1 MATLSRE
8 QKLEAQRRML
18 RIRAFDERAS
28 KMVKRGH
35 IPGTVHTSIGQE
47 AQVVGAT
54 MALGDADYMT
64 GNHRSH
70 GHPIGKGSPLGPLM
84 AELQGK
90 GTGVCRGKGGSL
102 HLADFNVGSLGESG
116 IVGSSI
122 PIAMG
127 AALSSQVLGRDTVAL
142 AFFGDGAANQGVL
155 YESMNM
161 SGVWNLPVIFLCENN
176 QYALSTPAHTVTSG
190 VIADRAAGFGIPFEN
205 FAQKLNVTVTSA
217 RVARTIAEEQRD
229 RVECENIRC
238 GDTLRQHVRIESAL
252 GDVVHGGGLH
262 SQVENRDGAV
272 RLALSRNNIGLFGRH
287 LSRKVTPSHLL
298 ARANSLELRCLIQF
312 EFSTR
317 EHAGAHSALRANVTR
332 QRASVDAR
340 DAYNTFALEV
350 VVKAALCAEIRD
362 DAGWVT
368 HDVTRDP
375 DATRFHVE
383 VIRTRVADVRRR
395 HDDDLP

>member
-54 MALGDADYMT
+54 MALGDRDYMS

-90 GTGVCRGKGGSL
+90 AAGVCKGKGGSL

-190 VIADRAAGFGIPFEN
+190 VIADRAAGFGIPG
-205 FAQKLNVTVTSA
+205 
-217 RVARTIAEEQRD
+217 I
-229 RVECENIRC
+229 RVEDGQDFLAVFDAVSTAVERARK
-238 GDTLRQHVRIESAL
+238 GDGPSLIEVVTYRYNEHSEGLRLGTDYRPADEREEWLKKDPLILFREHLISAEGFTAAEMDAL
-252 GDVVHGGGLH
+252 EAEILAEVDA
-262 SQVENRDGAV
+262 AV
-272 RLALSRNNIGLFGRH
+272 
-287 LSRKVTPSHLL
+287 
-298 ARANSLELRCLIQF
+298 
-312 EFSTR
+312 EFS
-317 EHAGAHSALRANVTR
+317 ENSPWPD
-332 QRASVDAR
+332 ASVA
-340 DAYNTFALEV
+340 F
-350 VVKAALCAEIRD
+350 
-362 DAGWVT
+362 
-368 HDVTRDP
+368 
-375 DATRFHVE
+375 
-383 VIRTRVADVRRR
+383 
-395 HDDDLP
+395 DDLYTDSEYAA

>member
-1 MATLSRE
+1 MAEEFL
-8 QKLEAQRRML
+8 LEMQRRML
-18 RIRAFDERAS
+18 RIRGFDERAS

-54 MALGDADYMT
+54 MALRDGDYMT

-90 GTGVCRGKGGSL
+90 ADGVCKGKGGSL
-102 HLADFNVGSLGESG
+102 HLADFAVGSLGESG

-127 AALSSQVLGRDTVAL
+127 AALSSQVLGRDSVAL

-190 VIADRAAGFGIPFEN
+190 VIADRAAGFGIPGIRVEEGQDVL
-205 FAQKLNVTVTSA
+205 AVYEAVSAAVTRARAGEGPTLIEVVTYRYNEHSEGLRLGTDYRPVDEREA
-217 RVARTIAEEQRD
+217 WLKKDPLVLFRERLIAEHGLTAERMDALEQ
-229 RVECENIRC
+229 EI
-238 GDTLRQHVRIESAL
+238 
-252 GDVVHGGGLH
+252 
-262 SQVENRDGAV
+262 
-272 RLALSRNNIGLFGRH
+272 LA
-287 LSRKVTPSHLL
+287 
-298 ARANSLELRCLIQF
+298 E
-312 EFSTR
+312 
-317 EHAGAHSALRANVTR
+317 
-332 QRASVDAR
+332 VDA
-340 DAYNTFALEV
+340 AVAFAENSPFP
-350 VVKAALCAEIRD
+350 
-362 DAGWVT
+362 
-368 HDVTRDP
+368 DP
-375 DATRFHVE
+375 S
-383 VIRTRVADVRRR
+383 VAF
-395 HDDDLP
+395 DDLYTDSEYAA

>member
-1 MATLSRE
+1 MVDLTDDA
-8 QKLEAQRRML
+8 KLEMQRRML

-54 MALGDADYMT
+54 MALGDNDYMS

-90 GTGVCRGKGGSL
+90 ATGVCKGKGGSL

-127 AALSSQVLGRDTVAL
+127 AALSSKVLGRDTVAL

-190 VIADRAAGFGIPFEN
+190 VIAERAAGFGIPGVRVEDGQDVL
-205 FAQKLNVTVTSA
+205 AVYEAVSTA
-217 RVARTIAEEQRD
+217 VARARRGEGPTLIEVVTYRYNEHSEGLRLGTDYRPADEREAWLKKDPLVLFREHLIANGHTAEEMD
-229 RVECENIRC
+229 
-238 GDTLRQHVRIESAL
+238 AL
-252 GDVVHGGGLH
+252 EAEVLAEVDA
-262 SQVENRDGAV
+262 AV
-272 RLALSRNNIGLFGRH
+272 
-287 LSRKVTPSHLL
+287 
-298 ARANSLELRCLIQF
+298 
-312 EFSTR
+312 EFS
-317 EHAGAHSALRANVTR
+317 ENSPWPDP
-332 QRASVDAR
+332 SVA
-340 DAYNTFALEV
+340 F
-350 VVKAALCAEIRD
+350 
-362 DAGWVT
+362 
-368 HDVTRDP
+368 
-375 DATRFHVE
+375 
-383 VIRTRVADVRRR
+383 
-395 HDDDLP
+395 DDLYTDSEYAA

>member
-1 MATLSRE
+1 MDSLSGE
-8 QKLEAQRRML
+8 FLLEMQRRML

-54 MALGDADYMT
+54 MALGDGDYMT

-90 GTGVCRGKGGSL
+90 AAGVCQGKGGSL
-102 HLADFNVGSLGESG
+102 HLADFSVGSLGESG

-127 AALSSQVLGRDTVAL
+127 AALSSQVLGRDSVAL

-190 VIADRAAGFGIPFEN
+190 VIAERAAGFGIPGVRVEDGQDVL
-205 FAQKLNVTVTSA
+205 AVHTAVSEA
-217 RVARTIAEEQRD
+217 VARARRGDGPTLVEVVTYRYNEHSEGLRLGTDYRPVDEREAWLKKDPLVLFREYLLANGNTVDEMDRLEADVLAEVDE
-229 RVECENIRC
+229 
-238 GDTLRQHVRIESAL
+238 
-252 GDVVHGGGLH
+252 
-262 SQVENRDGAV
+262 AV
-272 RLALSRNNIGLFGRH
+272 RFSEQ
-287 LSRKVTPSHLL
+287 SPYPDPS
-298 ARANSLELRCLIQF
+298 
-312 EFSTR
+312 
-317 EHAGAHSALRANVTR
+317 
-332 QRASVDAR
+332 
-340 DAYNTFALEV
+340 
-350 VVKAALCAEIRD
+350 
-362 DAGWVT
+362 
-368 HDVTRDP
+368 
-375 DATRFHVE
+375 
-383 VIRTRVADVRRR
+383 VAF
-395 HDDDLP
+395 DDLYTETEYVS